1 MLPTTPDAHAI
12 ASLVLTVI
20 ALFLFTRDR
29 IPLET
34 SSLIILVTLVLL
46 FHIFPY
52 TNNSEVPVKPADF
65 FTGFGHEALIA
76 ICALMIIAQGI
87 ETTGALTPMATYM
100 AEHWQER
107 PALSLLATLVI
118 TAVLSAFLNNTPIVL
133 LMLPMMITVA
143 LRTGIAASSMMMPMG
158 FATLIGGM
166 STTIGTSTNLLVVA
180 IAADSGLP
188 RFSMFDFTLPVF
200 LAGGAGI
207 LYLWLIA
214 PKLVP
219 EREVLLKDTS
229 QRIFDAALHVVEEGF
244 ANGKTLAEVLA
255 KTGNRMRVERIRRGE
270 SLSLTRLPSVVLKTG
285 DRIYVS
291 DTRDNLTEYQTLL
304 GAKLHNVTDETHP
317 VSEERPLSPGG
328 QQMAEVVVT
337 AGSIL
342 QNWTIRKSRFA
353 ERYQCIILAIHRAK
367 KSAAEPV
374 SELLDTRLQE
384 GDVLLIQGK
393 RECVDDLK
401 RRGHMLVLDGTTDL
415 PYTDR
420 STTALI
426 IISAVVLAAATGLM
440 PISISSLCGVLA
452 MLITRTLSWRD
463 TSEALSVPVIMI
475 VVTSL
480 ALGTA
485 LMETGGITFVAQLFV
500 AVTSQLPAEGVLAG
514 LILLMAVVTNVV
526 SNNAAAVIG
535 TPVAISVAQQLNVPV
550 EPFVL
555 AVLVGA
561 NMSYCTPVGYQ
572 TNLLI
577 FSAGGY
583 KFTDFVR
590 VGVPLTIIMWIAFS
604 LILPWYYGM

>member
-12 ASLVLTVI
+12 IALALTVV

-34 SSLIILVTLVLL
+34 SSLIILLLLVLI
-46 FHIFPY
+46 FHFFPY
-52 TNNSEVPVKPADF
+52 THNGEVVIKPADF
-65 FTGFGHEALIA
+65 FTGFGHEALVS

-87 ETTGALTPMATYM
+87 ESTGALTPMATYL

-107 PALSLLATLVI
+107 PALSLLATLII
-118 TAVLSAFLNNTPIVL
+118 TAVLSAFLNNTPIVI
-133 LMLPMMITVA
+133 LMLPMMLTVS
-143 LRTGIAASSMMMPMG
+143 LRTGISASGMMMPMG

-180 IAADSGLP
+180 IAADLGLP
-188 RFSMFDFTLPVF
+188 RFGMFDFILPVF
-200 LAGGAGI
+200 LAGTIGI

-214 PKLVP
+214 PKMVP
-219 EREVLLKDTS
+219 DRDVLLTDTS
-229 QRIFDAALHVVEEGF
+229 QRVFDSALHVSEDGF
-244 ANGKTLAEVLA
+244 ANGKTLAEIIS
-255 KTGNRMRVERIRRGE
+255 KTGGRMRVERIRRGE
-270 SLSLTRLPSVVLKTG
+270 SLSLTRLPSVMLKEG
-285 DRIYVS
+285 DRIFVS
-291 DTRDNLTEYQTLL
+291 DTRDNLTDYQALL
-304 GAKLHNVTDETHP
+304 GAKLHNVTDQINP

-328 QQMAEVVVT
+328 QQIAEVVVT

-367 KSAAEPV
+367 KSAAEAV
-374 SELLDTRLQE
+374 GDLLDTRLQE

-393 RECVDDLK
+393 RENIDELK

-415 PYTDR
+415 PHTDKA
-420 STTALI
+420 TAALVI
-426 IISAVVLAAATGLM
+426 IAAVVLAAATGLT
-440 PISISSLCGVLA
+440 PISISALCGVLA
-452 MLITRTLSWRD
+452 MLVMRTLSWRD
-463 TSEALSVPVIMI
+463 ASEALSIPVIMI

-485 LMETGGITFVAQLFV
+485 LMETGAVRFVAQVFV
-500 AVTSQLPAEGVLAG
+500 ATTSNLPPQGVLAG
-514 LILLMAVVTNVV
+514 LILLMAIVTNVV

-535 TPVAISVAQQLNVPV
+535 TPVAISVAQQLNAPV

-561 NMSYCTPVGYQ
+561 NMSYCTPMGYQ

-577 FSAGGY
+577 FGAGGY
-583 KFTDFVR
+583 KFMDFVR
-590 VGVPLTIIMWIAFS
+590 VGVPLTIIMWLAFS
-604 LILPWYYGM
+604 WILPWYYGM